1 MEVEIIASEV
11 EEEVG
16 QYQGSVQDIMAN
28 RDTQILAV
36 AFKLESKRATNLL
49 DIDISDEKLT
59 NKHIEFVGYNDVTY
73 LIAKGIREADLM
85 PVLIIHSFDTQTLE
99 PGDVLLRQ
107 NLLNSTEGFKHT
119 IEPECKLWKQH
130 GNFIYFYLVQ
140 NSLE

>member
-1 MEVEIIASEV
+1 
-11 EEEVG
+11 
-16 QYQGSVQDIMAN
+16 
-28 RDTQILAV
+28 
-36 AFKLESKRATNLL
+36 L

-130 GNFIYFYLVQ
+130 GKFIYFYLVQ
-140 NSLE
+140 NSLESELQIYQLYQYNLEAREKKMVSERVIER